1 MQPIR
6 PLISYSLA
14 ALAAL
19 GLSLTAHA
27 QSPIK
32 IGVLAPVTGPLATP
46 GKDMVEGWKM
56 FWDQAGHTAGGRNAA
71 AKAKAAKNR
80 LTRPAPLPPRL
91 RAGGDP
97 K

>member
-46 GKDMVEGWKM
+46 G
-56 FWDQAGHTAGGRNAA
+56 
-71 AKAKAAKNR
+71 
-80 LTRPAPLPPRL
+80 
-91 RAGGDP
+91 
-97 K
+97 